1 MVFIYS
7 VLVICLLVGIWFLIP
22 AYTLP
27 IKDAHGLPIKRSI
40 ASIEKVKLGGSEQWM
55 LIRGENIQNPIILFL
70 HGGPGSADMALIR
83 KHKQE
88 LEKYFTVVT
97 WDQRGAGKSYTA
109 RQPSTN
115 MTISHFGSDTHEL
128 TEILRQRFNQKKI
141 YLVGHS
147 WGSVLGILTVQK
159 YPDLYYAYIG
169 IGQVANMVEGEQLS
183 YDWTLA
189 QAIKANDNRAVQ
201 TLTEMGRPPYA
212 GDWQKK
218 TIAERRLLEKYGGE
232 VYGNSSGVLPLV
244 LSSLISATEYTLF
257 DKVNFF
263 RGLLGSMRLLWQE
276 LMTINLMKQ
285 APNLKVPV
293 YFLLGKYDY
302 EVPNSLAEQYFKDLE
317 APSKTLIWFENSAHF
332 PNIEEKDKFNEV
344 LINQILPATYI

>member
-1 MVFIYS
+1 MVFIYF

-27 IKDAHGLPIKRSI
+27 IKDARGLPIKRSI

-244 LSSLISATEYTLF
+244 LGSLISATEYTLL

-263 RGLLGSMRLLWQE
+263 RGLLGSMQLLWQE

>member
-7 VLVICLLVGIWFLIP
+7 VLVICLLVGIWFFIP

-40 ASIEKVKLGGSEQWM
+40 ASIEKVKLGGSEQWI

-109 RQPSTN
+109 RQPSTD
-115 MTISHFGSDTHEL
+115 MTIGHFGSDTHEL
-128 TEILRQRFNQKKI
+128 TEILRQRFNKKKL

-201 TLTEMGRPPYA
+201 TLMEMGRPPYA

-244 LSSLISATEYTLF
+244 LGSLISATEYTLL

-344 LINQILPATYI
+344 LINQILPATSI